1 MQPRHIAVLGV
12 SLVVIG
18 AGGMLALLLFGAP
31 ATPSAPPGGFAS
43 MGQQIYFTGANADG
57 PIPRVGGPSHMA
69 SARACAGCHGAT
81 GTGGSFGMM
90 SSFEV
95 PDIRYSALTSP
106 HPEDD
111 PPTPAWTDA
120 DIARAIRDGVEP
132 NGESLDAFMPRWDMS
147 DTDLREVIAYLKE
160 LG

>member
-1 MQPRHIAVLGV
+1 MAAVW
-12 SLVVIG
+12 
-18 AGGMLALLLFGAP
+18 LLGAP
-31 ATPSAPPGGFAS
+31 AVPVAPSGDVAPLGE
-43 MGQQIYFTGANADG
+43 QIYFTGANASG
-57 PIPRVGGPSHMA
+57 LIPRSGGPGGMMRGRS
-69 SARACAGCHGAT
+69 CAGCHGAD
-81 GTGGSFGMM
+81 GRGGSLGMM
-90 SSFEV
+90 SNVEV